1 MVMVSNKQTPNFLS
15 TINVAKDSEMKT
27 FYRWVV
33 GMYFFASWSL
43 VLAQATT
50 PDIVLLPASP
60 TSADHLKLSLK
71 DNTCRAGFKG
81 EFQRVGMSQNVITVS
96 MGVPVLAI
104 QPGLCPLVPREEIS
118 IGQLPAGSYN
128 LAVNYSVSTGAAP
141 VAMYPSIFF
150 TVTDSRVNK
159 AAPYV
164 RLDYSGHWWD
174 PNDSGWGLFI
184 WQDARSPTDSLL
196 AAWFTYAADGKP
208 NWYVFQPAWQTSTA
222 TQTAPLANSTR
233 LPGAT
238 SPPPTAGTPNA
249 VGTASLDFTN
259 FGTADEGKIT
269 YTFTGGQ
276 TLTRTI
282 QRFRP

>member
-1 MVMVSNKQTPNFLS
+1 MNSRLIKGVVCLALLS
-15 TINVAKDSEMKT
+15 FIAIAIPA
-27 FYRWVV
+27 
-33 GMYFFASWSL
+33 FA
-43 VLAQATT
+43 QN
-50 PDIVLLPASP
+50 LPASTVLVPANP
-60 TSADHLKLSLK
+60 TSADAIKLSLK
-71 DNTCRAGFKG
+71 DTTCGG
-81 EFQRVGMSQNVITVS
+81 GYVGNPYRVNMVQNAITVNLGQRTLTS
-96 MGVPVLAI
+96 GPSI
-104 QPGLCPLVPREEIS
+104 CPLAPQENIAL
-118 IGQLPAGSYN
+118 GQLPAGNYT
-128 LAVNYSVSTGAAP
+128 LTVNHFAAP
-141 VAMYPSIFF
+141 GTGPFPVFTNYAF
-150 TVTDSRVNK
+150 TVTDARANK
-159 AAPYV
+159 AEKYV

-174 PNDSGWGLFI
+174 PNDPGWGLFI

-208 NWYVFQPAWQTSTA
+208 NWYVFQPAWQTSTS

-282 QRFRP
+282 KRFQP

>member
-1 MVMVSNKQTPNFLS
+1 M
-15 TINVAKDSEMKT
+15 
-27 FYRWVV
+27 
-33 GMYFFASWSL
+33 
-43 VLAQATT
+43 
-50 PDIVLLPASP
+50 
-60 TSADHLKLSLK
+60 
-71 DNTCRAGFKG
+71 G
-81 EFQRVGMSQNVITVS
+81 EFRATVIR
-96 MGVPVLAI
+96 
-104 QPGLCPLVPREEIS
+104 PGACIGGPDEEID
-118 IGQLPAGSYN
+118 IGTLPPGDYTA
-128 LAVNYSVSTGAAP
+128 SVPQVRQPTTLDE
-141 VAMYPSIFF
+141 VAFK
-150 TVTDSRVNK
+150 VTDARVNK
-159 AAPYV
+159 RAPYV

-174 PNDSGWGLFI
+174 PNDPGWGLFI

-233 LPGAT
+233 LSGT
-238 SPPPTAGTPNA
+238 SSPPPTAGTPSA

-259 FGTADEGKIT
+259 FGTGDEGKIT

>member
-1 MVMVSNKQTPNFLS
+1 MNKRLNKSVVCLALLS
-15 TINVAKDSEMKT
+15 FSAIAIPA
-27 FYRWVV
+27 
-33 GMYFFASWSL
+33 FA
-43 VLAQATT
+43 QN
-50 PDIVLLPASP
+50 LPASTVLVPANP
-60 TSADHLKLSLK
+60 TSADAIKLSLK
-71 DNTCRAGFKG
+71 DTTCGGINRYLGNPY
-81 EFQRVGMSQNVITVS
+81 RVSMVQNAITVS
-96 MGVPVLAI
+96 LGEKTPIGVP
-104 QPGLCPLVPREEIS
+104 LCPAAPQEEIDL
-118 IGQLPAGSYN
+118 GRLPAGNYT
-128 LAVNYSVSTGAAP
+128 LTVNHYAPPGTGPFP
-141 VAMYPSIFF
+141 VF
-150 TVTDSRVNK
+150 TNYAFMVTDARANK
-159 AAPYV
+159 ADKYV

-238 SPPPTAGTPNA
+238 SPPPTAGTPSA